1 MDSTVGFRVSET
13 NWFSCGAARRGK
25 GLMAIFLDLFA
36 STSKIFVLVGGA
48 GHWAIILWGLGT
60 SLIFPKS

>member
-25 GLMAIFLDLFA
+25 GLMAIFLGLFA
-36 STSKIFVLVGGA
+36 STSKIFVLVGG
-48 GHWAIILWGLGT
+48 GWALGYHFMGFRH
-60 SLIFPKS
+60 FPNIS